1 MVEIVQTNFDDQP
14 PSYFDVMEEMANE
27 LYGIS
32 SIKSP
37 QDIPLDHAETQ
48 TLQVIIQV
56 PDTVNAERSNS
67 GNCRCLCI
75 TYAILPLLFGIM
87 CGLGIISYNLYNLVI
102 LFYIKV
108 TSV

>member
-1 MVEIVQTNFDDQP
+1 
-14 PSYFDVMEEMANE
+14 MANE

-48 TLQVIIQV
+48 PLQVIIQA
-56 PDTVNAERSNS
+56 PDNVNAERSNS

-75 TYAILPLLFGIM
+75 TYAAYRMLYSLYYLVLSVAL
-87 CGLGIISYNLYNLVI
+87 CVALYHIIYMTNSRFLIFRFRLTENAMFDLRLEQ
-102 LFYIKV
+102 
-108 TSV
+108 